1 LSRKRNAVAPP
12 KWSSLLYGI
21 IAISPTLPK
30 QESGDDVDEV
40 MDIVPIVSSE
50 EESTDIAHCVQQ
62 SSEEDEVSGPSL
74 IHDIDVAASTECS
87 LSQTQKT
94 GSHLVESYLSQHPAA
109 VLQGATEEV
118 VPSLPVDGRCSS
130 ATMAS
135 KVVKHFAEAYAALSP
150 GRRAQ
155 CNHWLRSLAI
165 YLRPRLF
172 DDPTGMIQHIISDN
186 PMGAIEEL
194 KNRLGVSSVC
204 AAPQDSQVHE
214 RHLVD
219 ETGDAQLAVDKV
231 LLREETFQ
239 FNCPAMHGLRE
250 HTSRLSGTYCCDYCG
265 QDNSAHESFLI
276 CESCDVGVCSDC
288 RNNEQCCRYESCH
301 GCELTRSSVYC
312 LFLSCSLFDAM
323 LIGSSVPFLHILIV
337 PSHCGHVIFSESFW
351 LRQPPGCFL
360 PRAASSAPKLPRNAD
375 QLASLTLKIS
385 SRSGSHAQGCSGRRR
400 SSTPSSEHMMPVMG
414 ATLPISLRG

>member
-1 LSRKRNAVAPP
+1 
-12 KWSSLLYGI
+12 
-21 IAISPTLPK
+21 
-30 QESGDDVDEV
+30 
-40 MDIVPIVSSE
+40 MDIIPIVSSE
-50 EESTDIAHCVQQ
+50 EEEITDADLDVQQ
-62 SSEEDEVSGPSL
+62 SSEEDDITGPSL
-74 IHDIDVAASTECS
+74 IDVLEDDGIDVAASTACT

-94 GSHLVESYLSQHPAA
+94 GSHLVENYLSQHPEA
-109 VLQGATEEV
+109 VLQGLEV
-118 VPSLPVDGRCSS
+118 AVNSSPVEGPCSS
-130 ATMAS
+130 TSMAS
-135 KVVKHFAEAYAALSP
+135 KVVKHFSDKYVSLNP
-150 GRRAQ
+150 GRKAQ
-155 CNHWLRSLAI
+155 CDHWLRSLAI
-165 YLRPRLF
+165 YLQPSLF
-172 DDPTGMIQHIISDN
+172 DNPIGMIQFIISVN
-186 PMGAIEEL
+186 PMGTIEEL
-194 KNRLGVSSVC
+194 KSRLGVSSVRD
-204 AAPQDSQVHE
+204 APQDPQVLE
-214 RHLVD
+214 GPSGGT
-219 ETGDAQLAVDKV
+219 TGDAQLVVDKV
-231 LLREETFQ
+231 ILCEGTFQ
-239 FNCPAMHGLRE
+239 LNCSAIRGLRD
-250 HTSRLSGTYCCDYCG
+250 HTTPLSGTYCCDYCG
-265 QDNSAHESFLI
+265 LDISAHESFLI